1 MGLVSGEVGT
11 VKKPALDIF
20 EFTNQFK
27 RVLCVVAHPDDIDF
41 GAAGTMAYLTSQGCE
56 VAYVMV
62 TSGDAGGD
70 DSKLSRRKRA
80 QVREREQRLAA
91 SVVGVK
97 AVAFLGYRDGLVE
110 SNLELRKEI
119 AQKIRA
125 FRPDLVITQNPERN
139 WERIYASHPDHMA
152 VGDATIKAVY
162 PDARNPH
169 AFPRLL
175 RNGYMPH
182 TVPEVWVT
190 GSQPNLAVDIT
201 KYFDF
206 KVAALREHASQVGDG
221 SGLEDRLKSW
231 AISNAEAAGMKKNR
245 LAETFR
251 RIDTL

>member
-1 MGLVSGEVGT
+1 M
-11 VKKPALDIF
+11 KKPNLDVF
-20 EFTNQFK
+20 EYTGQFK

-41 GAAGTMAYLTSQGCE
+41 GASGTIAYLTSQGCE

-70 DSKLSRRKRA
+70 DSKLTRRQRA
-80 QVREREQRLAA
+80 TVRESEQRKAA
-91 SVVGVK
+91 QAVGVK

-110 SNLELRKEI
+110 SNLKLRKEI

-125 FRPDLVITQNPERN
+125 FKPDLVITQNPERN

-175 RNGYMPH
+175 KNGYLPH

-190 GSQPNLAVDIT
+190 GSEPNLVVDIT
-201 KYFDF
+201 KFFTF
-206 KVAALREHASQVGDG
+206 KVAALREHASQIGDG
-221 SGLEDRLKSW
+221 EGLEDRLKTW
-231 AISNAEAAGMKKNR
+231 AESNAEAAGMKKNR
-245 LAETFR
+245 LAESFR
-251 RIDTL
+251 RMETR

>member
-1 MGLVSGEVGT
+1 M
-11 VKKPALDIF
+11 KKPALEVF
-20 EFTNQFK
+20 EYKKQFE

-41 GAAGTMAYLTSQGCE
+41 GASGTIAYLVSQGCK

-70 DSKLSRRKRA
+70 DSKLSRRQRA
-80 QVREREQRLAA
+80 AIRENEQRNAA
-91 SVVGVK
+91 MAVGVQS
-97 AVAFLGYRDGLVE
+97 VAFLGYRDGLVE
-110 SNLELRKEI
+110 SSLKLRKDI

-125 FRPDLVITQNPERN
+125 FKPDLVITQNPERN

-152 VGDATIKAVY
+152 AGDATIKAVY

-190 GSQPNLAVDIT
+190 GSEPNMAVDIT
-201 KYFDF
+201 KYFKF
-206 KVAALREHASQVGDG
+206 KVAALSQHVSQIGDG
-221 SGLEDRLKSW
+221 AELEDRLKSW
-231 AISNAEAAGMKKNR
+231 AVSNAEAAGMKKNR

-251 RIDTL
+251 RIETR

>member
-1 MGLVSGEVGT
+1 MKNSS
-11 VKKPALDIF
+11 LDVF
-20 EFTNQFK
+20 EYKGQFK

-41 GAAGTMAYLTSQGCE
+41 GAAGTIACLTSHGCE

-70 DSKLSRRKRA
+70 DSKLSRRQRA
-80 QVREREQRLAA
+80 AVREGEQRKAA
-91 SVVGVK
+91 QAVGVK
-97 AVAFLGYRDGLVE
+97 AITFLGYRDGLVE
-110 SNLELRKEI
+110 SNLKLRKEI

-125 FRPDLVITQNPERN
+125 FKPDLVITQNPERN

-169 AFPRLL
+169 SFPRLL

-190 GSQPNLAVDIT
+190 GSQPNFAVDIT
-201 KYFDF
+201 KYFKF
-206 KVAALREHASQVGDG
+206 KVAALSEHASQIGDA
-221 SGLEDRLKSW
+221 SGLEERLKSW
-231 AISNAEAAGMKKNR
+231 AISNAEAAGLKKNR